1 MLALAMRMRHA
12 LAMTLNSLV
21 HISEKEEREASRLL
35 RPAVK
40 LWPSDSHCTALH
52 TLRTYDWSNMKLL
65 KTIGDPLKLN
75 RVKLN
80 SGFSIHTGNLGDI

>member
-1 MLALAMRMRHA
+1 MLAVAMRMRHA

-40 LWPSDSHCTALH
+40 LWPSDSHLTNPTFLFCHLPV
-52 TLRTYDWSNMKLL
+52 R
-65 KTIGDPLKLN
+65 
-75 RVKLN
+75 
-80 SGFSIHTGNLGDI
+80 